1 MKQYRI
7 KVSTDNNAIE
17 INVNP
22 AYFTLEIN
30 TSLALILRLIISS
43 PLPVTPTQTIMLTRL
58 LQNYGGEAGPEARWN
73 HWGV

>member
-30 TSLALILRLIISS
+30 TS
-43 PLPVTPTQTIMLTRL
+43 
-58 LQNYGGEAGPEARWN
+58 
-73 HWGV
+73 